1 MQKADE
7 EQARVKQA
15 KAAKMLI
22 DVETSNQMSLAMKE
36 KKILE
41 NKELDDKIFRYN
53 QEKQQQEYEQQM
65 EAKRLKD
72 EKERETQKLR
82 DQ

>member
-7 EQARVKQA
+7 DQARVKQA

-22 DVETSNQMSLAMKE
+22 EVETSNQMSLAMKE
-36 KKILE
+36 KKVLE
-41 NKELDDKIFRYN
+41 EKELDDKIYRYN
-53 QEKQQQEYEQQM
+53 QDKQQQEYEQQM
-65 EAKRLKD
+65 EAKRMKD
-72 EKERETQKLR
+72 DKERETQKLR